1 MDDIL
6 KVLFGLPFIFFCLAI
21 SAVTV
26 VLRKVIEYILENPR
40 VPTSKNSKIWKELV
54 LPIAP
59 VVIGPVWAF
68 LAPTYPF
75 SEHLTTGNARVI
87 IGLVA
92 GLFSGLVYRV
102 VKAFVVKDVPAIKND
117 DELDPEIINKVR
129 DSIGKQ

>member
-26 VLRKVIEYILENPR
+26 VTRKIIEYILEHPR
-40 VPTSKNSKIWKELV
+40 VPTSKKSKIWNELV

-59 VVIGPVWAF
+59 VIIGPVWAF
-68 LAPTYPF
+68 FAPTYPF
-75 SEHLTTGNARVI
+75 SATLTNAHGRVI

-92 GLFSGLVYRV
+92 GLLSGLVYRV
-102 VKAFVVKDVPAIKND
+102 VKAFVVKDVPAIKD
-117 DELDPEIINKVR
+117 DEELDPEIINKVR

>member
-1 MDDIL
+1 VDDIL

>member
-102 VKAFVVKDVPAIKND
+102 VKAFVAKDVPAIKND